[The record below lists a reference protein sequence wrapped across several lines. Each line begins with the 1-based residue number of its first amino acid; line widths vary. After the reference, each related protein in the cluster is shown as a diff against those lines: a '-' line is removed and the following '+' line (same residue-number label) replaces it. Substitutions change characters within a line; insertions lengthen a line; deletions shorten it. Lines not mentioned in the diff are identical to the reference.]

1 MASVFNINK
10 LDELPAFS
18 PPHHTKTTDRK
29 LVDETTG
36 ARNLALW
43 HGEIEPGGV
52 ADLHVHEDMEQAF
65 IVLEGKGRFMV
76 EDQEHTPGEGSII
89 FIPAKQPHQV
99 TSVGDRTLKVLI
111 VMAPPPSSMEA
122 WQKQSAD

>member
-1 MASVFNINK
+1 MGSVFNINK
-10 LDELPAFS
+10 LDEIPTFS

-52 ADLHVHEDMEQAF
+52 ADLHVHEEMEQAF
-65 IVLEGKGRFMV
+65 IVLEGKGSFMV
-76 EDQEHTPGEGSII
+76 EDQEYTLGEGSII

-122 WQKQSAD
+122 WQKQSSD